1 MLPEYREYE
10 RSMTTLVDA
19 AVKPRVSRYL
29 ASIAERL
36 EQVAGT
42 DGGGRRRQRS
52 AQSRQTETPGQRTRA
67 AVSRLDGQSNS
78 APPLHVMT
86 SSGGVVTAE
95 QVISQPISTVLSGP
109 AAGAV
114 GAAMIAQNA
123 GIDQVLTCDGGGTST
138 DVAVVVGGEPALTTE
153 GTVGVY
159 PSKIPMVDVVT
170 VGAGGGS
177 VAWVSPEGAL
187 KVGPRS
193 AGADPGPLCYAKGGS
208 EVTVTDAHLV
218 LGRIPPHL
226 LGGEV
231 PLDAE
236 AARAGVADLAKRLGL
251 AAEECA
257 AGILEVSA
265 WNQANAVRQI
275 TVKRGLDVRD
285 FTLVTF
291 GGSGSLLLC
300 PLIEIL
306 GVRGVLVPPN
316 PGNVSAFGLLTVD
329 VRSDHVRTAVAR
341 HGELDHGAMDAIFDG
356 LAAQAHGALDA
367 QGFASDAAPAQ
378 PDGGLAVLRAG
389 VRGAR
394 SGG

>member
-1 MLPEYREYE
+1 
-10 RSMTTLVDA
+10 MTTLVDA

-42 DGGGRRRQRS
+42 DGGGGGRRRQRTVL
-52 AQSRQTETPGQRTRA
+52 SRQAETPGHHSRA
-67 AVSRLDGQSNS
+67 ACASPPLDG
-78 APPLHVMT
+78 AGAGPPLHVMT
-86 SSGGVVTAE
+86 SSGGVVTAGR
-95 QVISQPISTVLSGP
+95 VIGQPISTVLSGP

-114 GAAMIAQNA
+114 GAAMVAQNA

-153 GTVGVY
+153 GSVGIY

-193 AGADPGPLCYAKGGS
+193 AGAEPGPICYGKGGS

-236 AARAGVADLAKRLGL
+236 AA
-251 AAEECA
+251 
-257 AGILEVSA
+257 
-265 WNQANAVRQI
+265 
-275 TVKRGLDVRD
+275 
-285 FTLVTF
+285 
-291 GGSGSLLLC
+291 
-300 PLIEIL
+300 
-306 GVRGVLVPPN
+306 
-316 PGNVSAFGLLTVD
+316 
-329 VRSDHVRTAVAR
+329 
-341 HGELDHGAMDAIFDG
+341 
-356 LAAQAHGALDA
+356 
-367 QGFASDAAPAQ
+367 Q
-378 PDGGLAVLRAG
+378 P
-389 VRGAR
+389 
-394 SGG
+394 